1 MFYYFLYTS
10 SEACATRTCDIFK
23 LQNMDEDRCY
33 MQLHFFIVYWLVKQ
47 QLLPAELD
55 NNTYEIKYL
64 DLLTQTLSLSITGNT
79 FLSYITWIT

>member
-1 MFYYFLYTS
+1 
-10 SEACATRTCDIFK
+10 
-23 LQNMDEDRCY
+23 

-64 DLLTQTLSLSITGNT
+64 NLLTQTLSLSITGNT
-79 FLSYITWIT
+79 FLSYITRIT